1 MATKD
6 KLLKKITNN
15 PKNVKFEELKK
26 LLVWY
31 EYLHVSTSGSHYKFK
46 KDGMS
51 IVVPYKKP
59 IKEIYVKQ
67 ILQLLKD
74 ET

>member
-15 PKNVKFEELKK
+15 PKNVKFEEIKK
-26 LLVWY
+26 LLEWFDY
-31 EYLHVSTSGSHYKFK
+31 IHVSTSGSHHKFK
-46 KDGMS
+46 KDGFS

-59 IKEIYVKQ
+59 VKEIYVKQ
-67 ILQLLKD
+67 ILELLKD
-74 ET
+74 NK